1 MATASGVVPR
11 VAHDV
16 ARALQDSGV
25 DRVFLITG
33 GDLWL
38 WRALRDHGIE
48 MCLARSEAA
57 SVVMADAY
65 ARVTGRPAVVYGQWG
80 PGAANVAAALAD
92 ARWAHSP
99 LVALT
104 STVSTRVEYK
114 YEYQELDQPPMFQS
128 VTKWQARVTRA
139 DRAGELVAQALRIA
153 GAGAPGPVHIDIPC
167 DILAAEAVEAAEA
180 APSHANAN
188 ANADALYAPI
198 RRPAPSAP
206 SAAAVADIAD
216 RLARSLRPVL
226 LAGNGVLMADAAED
240 LTRLAETVGVPVL
253 TTLGGKGSI
262 AENHPLSVGVAG
274 RYASKVANGIARE
287 ADFVLAIGTDL
298 GGLATD
304 TYTLPSSD
312 ADVVQVDV
320 VAEHIGRT
328 RTVDA
333 GVVADAGEL
342 CRALAVALPSE
353 PGNRAHH
360 TWRESVR
367 SRCATWQ
374 EAFRAVAHRPAAG
387 HVRPEAVVAILR
399 ELADDRDLL
408 VADTG
413 FMGAWGGA
421 LFPVHAPGRTFLRAA
436 GTLGWAFPAVL
447 GAQLAAGA
455 ERRAFALVGDG
466 GFGYHV
472 GDLET
477 ALRLDIPAVT
487 IVLNNASLAYEHVGF
502 KHALGEE
509 PVSEVCDF
517 LDVDHAKVAAAYGVF
532 AARVDSAD
540 AFRGALEKAIAA
552 ARPALIDVVVSKERV
567 APVTTFDTRLVRD
580 V

>member
-1 MATASGVVPR
+1 MAIAGEATPR

-16 ARALQDSGV
+16 ARALKDNGV

-104 STVSTRVEYK
+104 STVSTQVEYTF
-114 YEYQELDQPPMFQS
+114 EYQELDQPPLFQP

-139 DRAGELVAQALRIA
+139 DRAGELTAQAVRIA
-153 GAGAPGPVHIDIPC
+153 GAGAPGPVHLDIPC
-167 DILAAEAVEAAEA
+167 DLLAAKA
-180 APSHANAN
+180 APKHADTGYVPASS
-188 ANADALYAPI
+188 PTP
-198 RRPAPSAP
+198 PAPSAG
-206 SAAAVADIAD
+206 AVADIAD

-226 LAGNGVLMADAAED
+226 LAGNGVLIADAAAD
-240 LTRLAETVGVPVL
+240 LTRLAETAGVPVL
-253 TTLGGKGSI
+253 TTMGGKGAI

-274 RYASKVANGIARE
+274 RYSSKVANEIARE

-304 TYTLPSSD
+304 TYTLPSAD
-312 ADVVQVDV
+312 AEVVHVDV
-320 VAEHIGRT
+320 TAEHIGRT
-328 RTVDA
+328 RTVDL

-342 CRALAVALPSE
+342 CRALAAALPPES
-353 PGNRAHH
+353 GNRAQH
-360 TWRESVR
+360 TWRTSVR
-367 SRCATWQ
+367 SRCAAWQ

-455 ERRAFALVGDG
+455 GRRAFALVGDG
-466 GFGYHV
+466 GFGYNV

-477 ALRLDIPAVT
+477 AMRLDIPAVT

-502 KHALGEE
+502 KHGLGGDA
-509 PVSEVCDF
+509 VAEVCDF
-517 LDVDHAKVAAAYGVF
+517 IDVDHAKVAVAYGMF
-532 AARVDSAD
+532 AARADSAD
-540 AFRGALEKAIAA
+540 GFRGALEKAIAGD
-552 ARPALIDVVVSKERV
+552 RPALIDVVVSKERI
-567 APVTTFDTRLVRD
+567 APVTSFDSRLHRD

>member
-1 MATASGVVPR
+1 MPR

>member
-1 MATASGVVPR
+1 MRRTLVAITGEAAPR

-16 ARALQDSGV
+16 ARALKDGGV

-38 WRALRDHGIE
+38 WRALREYGIE

-65 ARVTGRPAVVYGQWG
+65 ARVTGKPAVVYGQWG

-114 YEYQELDQPPMFQS
+114 FEYQELDQPPMFQS

-153 GAGAPGPVHIDIPC
+153 GAGAAGPVHLDIPC
-167 DILAAEAVEAAEA
+167 DLLAAEAP
-180 APSHANAN
+180 PSHV
-188 ANADALYAPI
+188 DATYAPI
-198 RRPAPSAP
+198 CRPTPPAPSA
-206 SAAAVADIAD
+206 SAVTDIAD

-226 LAGNGVLMADAAED
+226 LAGNGVLTADAAAD
-240 LTRLAETVGVPVL
+240 VTRLAETAGVPVL

-274 RYASKVANGIARE
+274 RYASKVANEIARE

-304 TYTLPSSD
+304 TYTLPSAD

-320 VAEHIGRT
+320 AAEHIGRT
-328 RTVDA
+328 RAVDVA
-333 GVVADAGEL
+333 VVADAGEL

-353 PGNRAHH
+353 SANRAHH

-367 SRCATWQ
+367 SRCAAWQ
-374 EAFRAVAHRPAAG
+374 EAFRAVAHRPATG

-447 GAQLAAGA
+447 GAQLAVGK

-466 GFGYHV
+466 GFGYNV

-477 ALRLDIPAVT
+477 ALRLGIPAVT

-502 KHALGEE
+502 KHALGGD
-509 PVSEVCDF
+509 PVPEVCDF
-517 LDVDHAKVAAAYGVF
+517 IDVDHAKVAAAYGLF
-532 AARVDSAD
+532 AVRVDSAD
-540 AFRGALEKAIAA
+540 AFRSGLEKAIAS

>member
-1 MATASGVVPR
+1 MATVSGVVPR

-16 ARALQDSGV
+16 ARALRDSGV

-65 ARVTGRPAVVYGQWG
+65 ARVTGKPAVVYGQWG

-167 DILAAEAVEAAEA
+167 DLLAAEA
-180 APSHANAN
+180 APSDNLAAEAEPSH
-188 ANADALYAPI
+188 ADATYAPI
-198 RRPAPSAP
+198 RRPTPPAP

-226 LAGNGVLMADAAED
+226 LAGNGVLTADAAED

-274 RYASKVANGIARE
+274 RYASKVANEIARE

-304 TYTLPSSD
+304 TYTLPSAD

-320 VAEHIGRT
+320 AAEHIGRT
-328 RTVDA
+328 RTVGA

-353 PGNRAHH
+353 SGNRAHH

-367 SRCATWQ
+367 SRCAAWQ
-374 EAFRAVAHRPAAG
+374 QAFHAVAHRPAAG

-502 KHALGEE
+502 KHALGGE

-540 AFRGALEKAIAA
+540 AFRSALEKAIAT